1 MYFELLRDFFHD
13 LRAHRTRAILTLVA
27 ITWGTIAVVLL
38 LSFGDGLGTQMMK
51 GLVNAG
57 NRIMIV
63 YGMETGLTYQ
73 GLPKGRRIR
82 LMEEDATLLQ
92 QVIPAIDMI
101 SPQYRKNVQL
111 MYGKF
116 SVTTECEGVNP
127 LFEDMRRMFPAGG
140 GRFLNDMDL
149 QEQRRVLFLGEE
161 IAKEIFKNEDPI
173 GKTILVDGVPFT
185 MIGVMQKKIQT
196 SMNNGPDVRRAL
208 MPSTTFRTT
217 YGNIYVNTLV
227 VHPSD
232 PSQQERVKSEIY
244 RVLGRKYQFDPE
256 DERALGIWD
265 FIEAEKISRKIGIGV
280 SIFMFSVGF
289 LTLLIAGIGVAN
301 VMYVVVKERTRE
313 IGIKMAVGARRNYIL
328 GQFIFE
334 ALLLAFIGGAVG
346 LLFSYGVVTAVR
358 MIPTGDD
365 INAMQFLGRP
375 VLSLTTMLM
384 TTGVLATIGLLAG
397 FFPAR
402 KAASVDPVESL
413 RYE

>member
-1 MYFELLRDFFHD
+1 MYFELLRDFLHD
-13 LRAHRTRAILTLVA
+13 LRAHRTRVILTLVA

-51 GLVNAG
+51 GMMNAG

-82 LMEEDATLLQ
+82 LAEEDASLLQ

-127 LFEDMRRMFPAGG
+127 LFEEMRRMYPAGG
-140 GRFLNDMDL
+140 GRFLNDVDL

-161 IAKEIFKNEDPI
+161 IAKEIFKDEDPI

-313 IGIKMAVGARRNYIL
+313 IGIKMAVGARLNYIL

-346 LLFSYGVVTAVR
+346 LLFSYSVVTAVR

-384 TTGVLATIGLLAG
+384 TTGILALIGFLAG